1 MHDALL
7 QGLAIA
13 ALLAGNVLLVALGFF
28 AARLFH
34 PAPKAEAVQDEPRGL
49 RQDLKGIALSLAAL
63 SERMVKLEV
72 QIGQLRGPSGGPG
85 LPLNRDADQKFFKV
99 ATKLAL
105 QGASVEEVMEL
116 CGLSRGEADLICMLH
131 ANNQVSPSSI
141 AAESVQQLTARM
153 AELRDSDN
161 LSDQGNPDNVSSLRR
176 VG

>member
-1 MHDALL
+1 
-7 QGLAIA
+7 
-13 ALLAGNVLLVALGFF
+13 
-28 AARLFH
+28 
-34 PAPKAEAVQDEPRGL
+34 
-49 RQDLKGIALSLAAL
+49 LKGIALSLATV
-63 SERMVKLEV
+63 SERLVKLEV

-141 AAESVQQLTARM
+141 AAESVQQLTARL
-153 AELRDSDN
+153 AEPRTSADDGDAFEALN
-161 LSDQGNPDNVSSLRR
+161 LARSRR
-176 VG
+176 AG

>member
-1 MHDALL
+1 MHDALF

-13 ALLAGNVLLVALGFF
+13 ALLAGNALLVALGFL
-28 AARLFH
+28 AARLLY
-34 PAPKAEAVQDEPRGL
+34 PASKPEANQEPRDPQ
-49 RQDLKGIALSLAAL
+49 QDLKGIALSLATV
-63 SERMVKLEV
+63 SERLVKLEV

-153 AELRDSDN
+153 AASAEALAGETAQASE
-161 LSDQGNPDNVSSLRR
+161 SASLRR

>member
-1 MHDALL
+1 MHDALF

-13 ALLAGNVLLVALGFF
+13 ALLAGNALLVALGFL
-28 AARLFH
+28 AARLLH
-34 PAPKAEAVQDEPRGL
+34 PASKTDAGQEEPRGL
-49 RQDLKGIALSLAAL
+49 QQDLKGIALSLTAL
-63 SERMVKLEV
+63 SERLVKLET
-72 QIGQLRGPSGGPG
+72 QIGQLRGPGGGPG

-116 CGLSRGEADLICMLH
+116 CGLSRGEAELICMLH

-153 AELRDSDN
+153 AASAEALGIEPSEPADDI
-161 LSDQGNPDNVSSLRR
+161 VSLRR
-176 VG
+176 AG